1 MNMTQSFALQD
12 GTVRIPAIMDVTRPI
27 KMDAATCARIQDV
40 LSRVGD
46 KWSMLI
52 LMSMTGGSLRF
63 SELHRSIDGISQ
75 RMLTRTLRNLERDG
89 YVKRTVIPTVPIRVD
104 YELTEMGRS
113 AAVPVLALGKWAMGH
128 LDHID
133 VARRKFDKKNGGDT
147 IQS

>member
-1 MNMTQSFALQD
+1 MN
-12 GTVRIPAIMDVTRPI
+12 VTLPV

-52 LMSMTGGSLRF
+52 LMSMTGGTQRF
-63 SELHRSIDGISQ
+63 SELRRSIDGISQ

-104 YELTEMGRS
+104 YELTRMGRS
-113 AAVPVLALGKWAMGH
+113 VAEPVSALGQWAMGH

-133 VARRKFDKKNGGDT
+133 AARRKFDKENGSDA
-147 IQS
+147 ISS